1 MPTLTH
7 AFPFWLARLASR
19 DISDAAPDRATCFSK
34 EARRDLVMYFIA
46 IAQLQDGINSVL
58 DHLLDRPQPFVGNR
72 RYAFQAAV
80 AWRASGRSLARCAL
94 PLWLSCGLDASSPA
108 QSSWRAVV
116 CKSDQETKSG
126 KQHRTAVQAAGSI

>member
-1 MPTLTH
+1 MLPPTGRPVSLKKR
-7 AFPFWLARLASR
+7 AA
-19 DISDAAPDRATCFSK
+19 ISSCISSPSLSFG
-34 EARRDLVMYFIA
+34 V
-46 IAQLQDGINSVL
+46 GINSVL

-80 AWRASGRSLARCAL
+80 AWRARGRSLARCAL